1 MSSLVKA
8 GKKYEI
14 SSLTN
19 EKVKFITS
27 LSQRKYRKEFNFFVA
42 EGVRICKEALE
53 NNWNIKYLLFDV
65 SNKDNLQI
73 QNLINETLLLGGDV
87 IGVTSQILT
96 KISHKSNPQNVLG
109 VFEQKWKK
117 LSQVT
122 SVGTTVALE
131 NVRDPGNLGTILR
144 TMDGVGAGNCVLLNE
159 CTDPFSYESV
169 RASMGAIFNVN
180 MIASTTE
187 NLIKWKLNNKINLI
201 GTSLKNSIDY
211 TTTNWKSPFVLA
223 MGNEQKGLSDELSG
237 ACDQLVKI
245 PMKGK
250 SDSLNLA
257 VSTGIALYESI
268 RNIPK

>member
-1 MSSLVKA
+1 VKA

-65 SNKDNLQI
+65 SNKDNLLI
-73 QNLINETLLLGGDV
+73 HNLINETLLLGADV
-87 IGVTSQILT
+87 IGVTPQILT

-109 VFEQKWKK
+109 VFEQKWKN

-122 SVGTTVALE
+122 SVGTIVALE
-131 NVRDPGNLGTILR
+131 NIRDPGNLGTILR
-144 TMDGVGAGNCVLLNE
+144 TMDGMGAKNCVLLNE

-169 RASMGAIFNVN
+169 RASMGGIFNVN
-180 MIASTTE
+180 VIASTTK

-201 GTSLKNSIDY
+201 GTSLNNSVDY
-211 TTTNWKSPFVLA
+211 TITNWRSPFVLV

-237 ACDQLVKI
+237 ACDQLIKI

-257 VSTGIALYESI
+257 VSTGIVLYESI
-268 RNIPK
+268 RKIPN